1 MNIHPI
7 PALADNY
14 IWLIEDGSAVV
25 AVDPGEAQGV
35 IDYLAE
41 RQLNLAA
48 ILLTHDHADHT
59 GGVAA
64 LLARFPQTP
73 VYGPEETA
81 PLADHV
87 VQAGDAFGL
96 LGHSFQVYETAGHT
110 LGHISYLMGQE
121 LFCGDALF
129 SAGCGRVFTGDYQ
142 AQYEALQWFKR
153 LADDIKVYAAHE
165 YTQTNLRFAQ
175 SVEPGNQ
182 AIAAA
187 LATANTKRAC
197 GLPTLPSTIGQ
208 EKAINLFLQAP
219 TLAAFIDLRQARDR
233 F

>member
-7 PALADNY
+7 PAFADNY

-25 AVDPGEAQGV
+25 VDPGEAQGV

-48 ILLTHDHADHT
+48 ILLTHDHEDHT

-64 LLARFPQTP
+64 ILARFPQTP

-87 VQAGDAFGL
+87 VQTGDAFGL
-96 LGHSFQVYETAGHT
+96 LGHSFQVHQTAGHT
-110 LGHISYLMGQE
+110 HGHISYLMGQA

-175 SVEPGNQ
+175 SVDPGNP

-187 LATANTKRAC
+187 LEAANAKRAR
-197 GLPTLPSTIGQ
+197 GLPTLPTTIGQ